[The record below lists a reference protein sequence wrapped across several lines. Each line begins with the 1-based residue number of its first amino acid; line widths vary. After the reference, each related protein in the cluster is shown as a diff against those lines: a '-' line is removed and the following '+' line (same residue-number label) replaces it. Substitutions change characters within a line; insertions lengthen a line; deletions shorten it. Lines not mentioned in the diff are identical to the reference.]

1 MHSISIINNEFL
13 FHLILT
19 VRKIIP
25 NSEYFYILLFLF
37 KFIPPILFTHAL
49 YSVHSSLFTL
59 NKVFRSVTIF
69 YHSNRN
75 LNYKAL
81 CIFIYLFLIVLILLI
96 GFIVIYL
103 RYKSK
108 KSYAFEKGT
117 NRIKMIIKITT
128 YLIIIVMF
136 LYQHIMEVLLYGIIE
151 VIFSYVDKSEFK
163 ERYEMHISGNEKYI
177 FFGFNIIFFICM
189 ILIMLGALFIT
200 SNKIIKS
207 QYGYKS
213 SQSLYV
219 SLTYCLL
226 WSFQGAYSASYNLKE
241 DLQEK
246 YHVTGCYCIVIILFF
261 DLLISV
267 KRINFLSWSKT
278 DYFIKIMNHFFLL
291 SGIIDIFIY
300 HFKPKNVY
308 TFQKFYFITLALT
321 IFNSI
326 CMTNWMDKLSINH
339 FMKQFSKEIFNS
351 SKNPNFRLF
360 FQFYIITTYI
370 KQENEKNY
378 FIYKIIKQH
387 SINCSS
393 ESCLCKRYNNSLT
406 EKRTIDAVTF
416 DKLSSKF
423 ISYTEKQIV
432 ENINN
437 YSKENIR
444 LISKLL
450 YLHLEYLYTQKR
462 ANKMNIM
469 YLSKFYLSKKRNR
482 LTFSDAYLIYEIY
495 HMIIDDKEYNREYS
509 SNQNFLEKNI
519 IFEMIQEIME
529 GICISIE
536 KIMQYKNLKNTNS
549 FMFFKC
555 EDILNNSKLFYQK
568 NKYLITLL
576 KNEISNNVSDF
587 FIELK
592 FLIIFF
598 VKLFQLQLP
607 FELEHLINEDNDKQL
622 EYEDVLQSI
631 NTIQVT
637 PKKNNFI
644 IMLLNNENKF
654 IINYISIELAEFLMF
669 PLNSIKGMNFHDF
682 LLPKYISEYHE
693 IYMKNFIF
701 FGGMSYKKTTF
712 ILNSKNQ
719 LNQIDIRCKVL
730 PSFSYFFSLI
740 VQVDNKENNDYRYYS
755 ALLNS
760 SYDAFALSQSFEE
773 KFYLNQNTITTIK
786 VNLCDYFG
794 ISKERINDSFKDIK
808 QEFLDKLSNLR
819 LHLYSFPA
827 STTISKNE
835 YPLYS
840 NVDPSYF
847 KQKTEKKIHI
857 KKIMVNKDKL
867 LKSISNYCNS
877 IEILNQEPN
886 NRGKRSWHIKGTLSS
901 NEQTYSV
908 YTKMVTRLTDSSYM
922 ISFQLKTI
930 GNDIYYIFTIS
941 ESKDKFDSNDTIT
954 KLDLNGLTSYN
965 NKSPTSRFDLNSYN
979 ESVQYPQKGSYLF
992 SPRKS
997 SGLAELSN
1005 EFDKLNF
1012 GKNTNITND
1021 SYLNQSSNVSRNL
1034 SSMGLN
1040 SPNVRFKTNDKLPL
1054 VPETPASINPFIDVN
1069 KKYFQVQIAKNL
1081 IVLILVMIATLNC
1094 IDIALNNS
1102 SREYSLDLFYIN
1114 AFAIF
1119 ITNDIYFGALSTIN
1133 ACLVNDNI
1141 QTGNITN
1148 LKLQIKQS
1156 SKDVIDCFYWL
1167 NYYTNRIIDKPD
1179 AGIIYDLFNDDEEY
1193 SQMLSNWDVRTYH
1206 SNLNDEIY
1214 SVYHYFRTFN
1224 QNEDA
1229 YYCRIKKIFID
1240 KNVNKYTETPTKE
1253 EKLLYYICANL
1264 INKIAYKLE
1273 ILMKESTNLLIAD
1286 SNNSKLKGLYITIAI
1301 IVLSILIFGLV
1312 ILSMYNLLNIIS
1324 KLILFI
1330 FTKRDNEDILIEDIK
1345 KFKVLIYG
1353 FTFSNSIEYTLFKMG
1368 IGNLIESKRKE
1379 RKVVKVNKKYY
1390 SPRRRGLTKKSRK
1403 AINSVSNN
1411 MKKEENEEK
1420 TMKTN
1425 SIFLM
1430 KTKPK
1435 FGLFLFIL
1443 IVFVFIIYYSFQI
1456 TNLLISL
1463 DSYDRIILENNFGTN
1478 IFERGPKINEI
1489 TLYSLISV
1497 LMNDICYITKDPS
1510 NYGDFILSN
1519 LFDIDINLND
1529 NSIFQSFDNSN
1540 YIYLYYQIYIIR
1552 TNINSFLNSNK
1563 KGYLKT
1569 TTENEFLFDDEDN
1582 FCIIAAYKYLLGYY
1596 NTRITD
1602 FRVFAYFLSDRVQ
1615 NCRTVGNGLNMS
1627 GHNSAVDLF
1636 LQQLTNLYSKFKKGP
1651 SSTRQLTFFKEP
1663 DLIWIEDNV
1672 LNVFRHVQFAD
1683 AYSVIDDIEY
1693 SYRLNNKK
1701 KVSFSIT
1708 SIIFSAVIIMSL
1720 FLIINYKFDSTIT
1733 ILKSFVDS
1741 FDRVISHYRQGN

>member
-1 MHSISIINNEFL
+1 MHSRSIINNEFL

-37 KFIPPILFTHAL
+37 KFIPLILFTHAL
-49 YSVHSSLFTL
+49 YSVHSTLFTL

-69 YHSNRN
+69 YHSNITF
-75 LNYKAL
+75 NYKAL
-81 CIFIYLFLIVLILLI
+81 CAFIYLLLIVLFLLI
-96 GFIVIYL
+96 GFIMLYL
-103 RYKSK
+103 RYQSK
-108 KSYAFEKGT
+108 KSYFLEEGT
-117 NRIKMIIKITT
+117 KRIKMIIKVTS
-128 YLIIIVMF
+128 YLVIIVMF

-151 VIFSYVDKSEFK
+151 VIFSYIDKSKFREG
-163 ERYEMHISGNEKYI
+163 YEMYISGNEKYI

-189 ILIMLGALFIT
+189 LLIMLGALFIT

-207 QYGYKS
+207 HYGYKS
-213 SQSLYV
+213 SLSIYA

-226 WSFQGAYSASYNLKE
+226 WSFQGAYSSSYNLKE

-246 YHVTGCYCIVIILFF
+246 YHITGCYFIVTFLFF
-261 DLLISV
+261 DLLISI

-278 DYFIKIMNHFFLL
+278 EYFIKIMNHFILL
-291 SGIIDIFIY
+291 SGIIEIFIY

-308 TFQKFYFITLALT
+308 TFQKFYLIMLALT

-326 CMTNWMDKLSINH
+326 CMTNWIDKLGINH
-339 FMKQFSKEIFNS
+339 FIKQFSKEIFNS

-360 FQFYIITTYI
+360 FQFYIMTSYI
-370 KQENEKNY
+370 KKENENNY
-378 FIYKIIKQH
+378 LIYKILRQH
-387 SINCSS
+387 STNCSS

-406 EKRTIDAVTF
+406 QKSTKDVVTF
-416 DKLSSKF
+416 EKLSRKF
-423 ISYTEKQIV
+423 ITYTEKQIV
-432 ENINN
+432 ENINK
-437 YSKENIR
+437 YSKETIS

-450 YLHLEYLYTQKR
+450 YLHLEYLYTQKNS
-462 ANKMNIM
+462 NKMNIM
-469 YLSKFYLSKKRNR
+469 YLSKFYLSKKRNK
-482 LTFSDAYLIYEIY
+482 LTFSDAYSIYEIY
-495 HMIIDDKEYNREYS
+495 HMIIDDSEYIGEYS
-509 SNQNFLEKNI
+509 SNKTLLEKNI
-519 IFEMIQEIME
+519 VFEMIQELME
-529 GICISIE
+529 GICNSLE
-536 KIMQYKNLKNTNS
+536 KIMQYKKLKNTNS
-549 FMFFKC
+549 IMFFKC
-555 EDILNNSKLFYQK
+555 EDILNHTKLFYQK
-568 NKYLITLL
+568 SQFLLTLL
-576 KNEISNNVSDF
+576 KKEIGNKVSDF

-592 FLIIFF
+592 FLIVLFG
-598 VKLFQLQLP
+598 KLFQLQLP
-607 FELEHLINEDNDKQL
+607 FELEHLLNEENDKQL
-622 EYEDVLQSI
+622 EYEDILQSI
-631 NTIQVT
+631 NTIQGT
-637 PKKNNFI
+637 PKKHNVI

-654 IINYISIELAEFLMF
+654 IINYISIELAELLMF
-669 PLNSIKGMNFHDF
+669 PLSSIKGMNFHDF
-682 LLPKYISEYHE
+682 LLPKYIAGYHE

-730 PSFSYFFSLI
+730 PSFSSFFSLI
-740 VQVDNKENNDYRYYS
+740 VQVDNRDNNDYRYYS

-760 SYDAFALSQSFEE
+760 TYDAFALSQSFEE
-773 KFYLNQNTITTIK
+773 KFYLNQKIITTIK
-786 VNLCDYFG
+786 VNLCEYFG
-794 ISKERINDSFKDIK
+794 ICKEKINDSFKDIK
-808 QEFLDKLSNLR
+808 QELLNKNSN
-819 LHLYSFPA
+819 HNFNLYSFPA
-827 STTISKNE
+827 ATTINKNE
-835 YPLYS
+835 YALYS

-847 KQKTEKKIHI
+847 KHNSEKKCHI
-857 KKIMVNKDKL
+857 KKIMVNKDKI

-886 NRGKRSWHIKGTLSS
+886 NRGKISWHLKGPFSS
-901 NEQTYSV
+901 NEQTLSV
-908 YTKMVTRLTDSSYM
+908 YTKMITRLTDSSYM

-930 GNDIYYIFTIS
+930 GNYIYYIFTIS

-954 KLDLNGLTSYN
+954 KLDLNGLSSYN
-965 NKSPTSRFDLNSYN
+965 NKGPTSRFDLNSYN
-979 ESVQYPQKGSYLF
+979 ESMQYPQKGSYFL

-1012 GKNTNITND
+1012 GKNTNIIND

-1040 SPNVRFKTNDKLPL
+1040 SSNVRFKTNDKLPL
-1054 VPETPASINPFIDVN
+1054 VPETPAPINPFIDVN

-1081 IVLILVMIATLNC
+1081 IVLILVIIATLNC

-1119 ITNDIYFGALSTIN
+1119 LTNDIYFGALSTIN

-1167 NYYTNRIIDKPD
+1167 NYYTNRIIDKSD

-1224 QNEDA
+1224 QNEEA
-1229 YYCRIKKIFID
+1229 YYCRIKDIFID
-1240 KNVNKYTETPTKE
+1240 KNVHKDTETPTKE
-1253 EKLLYYICANL
+1253 EKLVYYISANL

-1273 ILMKESTNLLIAD
+1273 ILMKESTNLLIED
-1286 SNNSKLKGLYITIAI
+1286 SNNSKQKGLYITIAI
-1301 IVLSILIFGLV
+1301 IVLSIVIFGLV
-1312 ILSMYNLLNIIS
+1312 ILSMCDLLNIIK
-1324 KLILFI
+1324 KLIVFI
-1330 FTKRDNEDILIEDIK
+1330 FTKRENEVILIEDIK
-1345 KFKVLIYG
+1345 KFKELIYD
-1353 FTFSNSIEYTLFKMG
+1353 FTFSNSVEYILFKMG
-1368 IGNLIESKRKE
+1368 IGNLIESKKKE
-1379 RKVVKVNKKYY
+1379 KKMVKVNKIYY
-1390 SPRRRGLTKKSRK
+1390 SPRRRGITKKSRK
-1403 AINSVSNN
+1403 DINSVSNN

-1425 SIFLM
+1425 SVFLM

-1443 IVFVFIIYYSFQI
+1443 IVFVFVIYYSFQI
-1456 TNLLISL
+1456 SNLLISL

-1569 TTENEFLFDDEDN
+1569 TTENEFLFEDEDN
-1582 FCIIAAYKYLLGYY
+1582 FCISAAYKYLLGYY

-1602 FRVFAYFLSDRVQ
+1602 FRVFAFFLSDRVQ

-1636 LQQLTNLYSKFKKGP
+1636 LQQLTDLYSKFKKGP
-1651 SSTRQLTFFKEP
+1651 NATRQLTFFKEP

-1672 LNVFRHVQFAD
+1672 LNVFRHVQFAN

-1720 FLIINYKFDSTIT
+1720 FLIINYKFDSTIN

-1741 FDRVISHYRQGN
+1741 FERIISHYRLGN